1 MIMVI
6 LEHSLKDSPSEE
18 TYINNLMYYKASFF
32 LINYVIHEMSFF
44 FLESTSIL
52 TRWQTNKETFTSE
65 YSVLEFEK
73 YFKTQ

>member
-32 LINYVIHEMSFF
+32 LINHVIHEMSFF